1 MATHKRAES
10 ARKNAARDVERGA
23 RSRVCFFACVSVNR
37 KDRLSSS
44 LAGEKRE
51 RERCSRGE
59 LSRMSLRKM
68 CRFRERVFVTR

>member
-51 RERCSRGE
+51 RERE
-59 LSRMSLRKM
+59 ML
-68 CRFRERVFVTR
+68 TR